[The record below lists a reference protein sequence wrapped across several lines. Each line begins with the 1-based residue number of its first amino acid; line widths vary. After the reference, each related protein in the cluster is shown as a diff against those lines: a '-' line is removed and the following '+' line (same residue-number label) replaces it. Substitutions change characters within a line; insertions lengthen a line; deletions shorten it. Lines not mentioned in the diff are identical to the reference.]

1 MALSDLAVFSEYT
14 YDAMTEVLAQQ
25 VDLFNAASGGTII
38 LAASAHQGDY
48 SDTAFWA
55 AVQGLVRRR
64 NAYGAGAV
72 AEKNLQHLVDTM
84 VKVGAGTPPVRIDP
98 SQFEWIQRNQEE
110 GGAVYGQQLAKSTL
124 ADMLNTA
131 IAAYVAATVGHADV
145 LYDGTAVGDGLAKLS
160 VLNEGQRKFGD
171 RSGDLRAW
179 LMHSGCMFD
188 IFGAALANTEKLFT
202 FGTVN
207 VRTDGF
213 GRPFIITDSDNL
225 TFPDPDGGGALTAG
239 KYIAGLTSAAI
250 RVDMNGDFVQNV
262 QTLNGDENIKRTIQS
277 EWSYNL
283 GIKGYAW
290 DKTNGGKSPND
301 AALATGT
308 NWDRYST
315 SFKDTAGVLLKVK

>member
-38 LAASAHQGDY
+38 LAAAAHQGDY

-72 AEKNLQHLVDTM
+72 AEKNLQHLTDTM
-84 VKVGAGTPPVRIDP
+84 VKVAAGTPPVRVDP

-110 GGAVYGQQLAKSTL
+110 GGAVYGQQLAKATL

-131 IAAYVAATVGHADV
+131 LAAYVAAVTGHADCN
-145 LYDGTAVGDGLAKLS
+145 YDGTAVGDGKLKLTF
-160 VLNEGQRKFGD
+160 LNEGQRLFGD
-171 RSGDLRAW
+171 RSADLRAW
-179 LMHSGCMFD
+179 AMHSTNMFD
-188 IFGAALANTEKLFT
+188 LFGAALTNTEKLFT

-213 GRPFIITDSDNL
+213 GRPFIISDSDSLVDTAPN
-225 TFPDPDGGGALTAG
+225 PDQ
-239 KYIAGLTSAAI
+239 YHVAGLTSAAI

-308 NWDRYST
+308 NWDRYAT
-315 SFKDTAGVLLKVK
+315 SHKDTAGVLILTK